1 VSAIGWG
8 ELALVALA
16 AVAGAFASS
25 LTGVGGGIVLAI
37 ALAPI
42 LGVAAVVPVLSVAMA
57 LNHATRIHVFRRDVD
72 SKVAGLILAGAAPGA
87 LAGAYAL
94 TRLDESATALVLG
107 LFLVAVVILR
117 RVLGERRFI
126 LAPPVIVALAVGYG
140 VLAGMTI
147 GGGILVLPLLAAA
160 GLSGARLVAT
170 DALIG
175 LVVHALKTIVFGAA
189 AALSFEHAVAGVVI
203 GALMLP
209 GTLLAR
215 RALAGMSLRSHALL
229 IDTVILLGA
238 LSFLVKA

>member
-25 LTGVGGGIVLAI
+25 LTGVGGGIVLAV

-42 LGVAAVVPVLSVAMA
+42 VGVAAVVPVLSVAMA

-72 SKVAGLILAGAAPGA
+72 LAVAGLILLGAAPGA
-87 LAGAYAL
+87 VLGAYAL
-94 TRLDESATALVLG
+94 TRFDERGTALVLG
-107 LFLVAVVILR
+107 LFLVAIVVLR
-117 RVLGERRFI
+117 RVLGERRFRLPAGVI
-126 LAPPVIVALAVGYG
+126 AVLAAGYG

-170 DALIG
+170 DALVG
-175 LVVHALKTIVFGAA
+175 LVVHALKAVVFGAA
-189 AALSFEHAVAGVVI
+189 ASLTMENALAGVVI

-215 RALAGMSLRSHALL
+215 RVLGGMSLKSHALL
-229 IDTVILLGA
+229 IDAVILVGA
-238 LSFLVKA
+238 ASFLLKA